1 MRGIDHRAWL
11 GGRGW
16 RPSLWHTRNAA
27 FDCWAQPFRHVFRA
41 LEEAISFVKCARRA
55 RRRAIAQE
63 TTRCRVLGWLLWA
76 SAAFVPIHL
85 WLKLAR
91 TPMLGQWWPRR
102 RRGRRGRGRGRRRR
116 WLHRPLRGMIHP
128 QARFQEGGSG
138 SSCCPISPRDE
149 SYHA

>member
-85 WLKLAR
+85 RLKLAR
-91 TPMLGQWWPRR
+91 TPMIGQWWPRPR
-102 RRGRRGRGRGRRRR
+102 RRRR

-138 SSCCPISPRDE
+138 SSCCRISPRDE